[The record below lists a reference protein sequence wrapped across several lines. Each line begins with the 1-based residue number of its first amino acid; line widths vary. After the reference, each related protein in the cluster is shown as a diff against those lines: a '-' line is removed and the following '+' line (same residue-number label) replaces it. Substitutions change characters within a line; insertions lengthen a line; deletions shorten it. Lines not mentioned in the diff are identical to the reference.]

1 MEKNDDIARGYTK
14 GDRVAV
20 DAKWVELAND
30 LNAAGPPVKDVG
42 GWKKAWA
49 DWKTSIKKKLAHN
62 KKESIATGGG
72 PFNQMPL
79 TDMET
84 KIADLCGLFRMVD
97 GIEGARSFGPPE
109 QPIKT
114 EATEESSQKRPVD
127 SSPAIESPA
136 KKIRKTQ
143 QFSLEEACSSQ
154 MKIMERVVKSLDELN
169 ATMRSQNQMM
179 AEHNAAILDIERE
192 KLEAIK
198 KHYNQK

>member
-114 EATEESSQKRPVD
+114 EATEESSQKASRGFQ
-127 SSPAIESPA
+127 SSNRISGKKNSEDATIFFGGGLLQPNENNGARREVPGRA
-136 KKIRKTQ
+136 KCDD
-143 QFSLEEACSSQ
+143 ACP
-154 MKIMERVVKSLDELN
+154 KPNDGR
-169 ATMRSQNQMM
+169 T
-179 AEHNAAILDIERE
+179 
-192 KLEAIK
+192 
-198 KHYNQK
+198 